1 VARGSY
7 TTSQVFVERSEGLS
21 FTGGQPRY
29 HDDGACELTLHEGWC
44 FVHGG
49 DSCDKGGAVGG
60 SVRVV
65 RTLVAL
71 KNKYPD
77 RVTLILGNRD
87 LNKMRWSAQL
97 AFERGSYDAQ
107 TGFATWNEWNTL
119 ERVDGPCWVADDA
132 KRAAMTPMAYYRKLL
147 AKEKG
152 VKPEEVSDADALL
165 IDTVANRI
173 RWHFKVRS
181 LDASSHA
188 RPYDP
193 CSLSLRA
200 GRI

>member
-1 VARGSY
+1 MLCVRSHRACFSVARGSY

-60 SVRVV
+60 TVRV
-65 RTLVAL
+65 
-71 KNKYPD
+71 
-77 RVTLILGNRD
+77 
-87 LNKMRWSAQL
+87 NKMRWSAQL
-97 AFERGSYDAQ
+97 AVERGSYYAQ